1 MAAGIGRRAGKRMD
15 SQSLKRNLGSALFA
29 QTVIFAVSAIMS
41 LVVPKILGVEEFAY
55 WQLFLLYIS
64 YVALFHLGLNDGVYL
79 INGGKTYDEMDR
91 GSIAGQFF
99 AGITFEAIMGVCV
112 FALSA
117 FSVGD
122 SDRSFVIGAFCVFI
136 VVFNIGAYW
145 GAVCQAANETHI
157 YSKMLT
163 LDRCL
168 FLIPLLVGVVTGV
181 ASFKFYVVCYI
192 VARGIAA
199 AYITFRCRFFFRSA
213 IPRISVVTREC
224 LNSIGVGIK
233 LTISYLSS
241 VFILGVARFVTD
253 GAWGI
258 ESFGQLSFAVSL
270 LNFFIAFVNQVGMVL
285 FPALRRVTA
294 EEFKSTLK
302 RLVSALDFILPFIY
316 VIYFPVLL
324 LAQWWLPQYQ
334 PGLEWLSVLLPV
346 CVYNSRM
353 EIVSTTAMKVL
364 RKETSLMAINI
375 GAALLSLTSGCICG
389 FCLNNMT
396 LLVWSLVFVV
406 ILRSLVAEAY
416 VSRII
421 DESAR
426 TSMISGLFVT
436 IAYLVVQALFGV
448 WQATLAALSALCLI
462 IALRRRELSRLLR
475 R

>member
-1 MAAGIGRRAGKRMD
+1 MD
-15 SQSLKRNLGSALFA
+15 SRSLKRNLSSALFA

-91 GSIAGQFF
+91 GSITGQFF
-99 AGITFEAIMGVCV
+99 AGITFEAIMGGCI
-112 FALSA
+112 FAASMLV
-117 FSVGD
+117 VGD
-122 SDRSFVIGAFCVFI
+122 SDRSFVVGAFCVFI
-136 VVFNIGAYW
+136 VVFNVGAYW

-168 FLIPLLVGVVTGV
+168 FLVPLLVGVVAGV
-181 ASFKFYVVCYI
+181 SSFRFYVVSYI

-199 AYITFRCRFFFRSA
+199 ANITFRCSFFFKSS
-213 IPRISVVTREC
+213 IPCIKVIAKDC
-224 LNSIGVGIK
+224 LGSIGVGIK

-258 ESFGQLSFAVSL
+258 ESFGQLSFAISL
-270 LNFFIAFVNQVGMVL
+270 LNFFIAFVNQIGMVL
-285 FPALRRVTA
+285 FPALRRATA
-294 EEFKSTLK
+294 EEFKNTLK

-334 PGLEWLSVLLPV
+334 PGLEWLSILLPV

-375 GAALLSLTSGCICG
+375 GAALLSLTMGCICG
-389 FCLNNMT
+389 FCLDSMT
-396 LLVWSLVFVV
+396 LLVWSLVLVV

-426 TSMISGLFVT
+426 NSIISGLLVT
-436 IAYLVVQALFGV
+436 ISYLVVQVLFGV
-448 WQATLAALSALCLI
+448 WQATLAALFVFCLVVV
-462 IALRRRELSRLLR
+462 LRRRELSRLLQR
-475 R
+475 

>member
-1 MAAGIGRRAGKRMD
+1 MD

-91 GSIAGQFF
+91 GSIASQFF
-99 AGITFEAIMGVCV
+99 ASIVFEAIVGACI
-112 FALSA
+112 FAVSMFA
-117 FSVGD
+117 VKD
-122 SDRSFVIGAFCVFI
+122 SDRSYVIGAFCIFI
-136 VVFNIGAYW
+136 VVFNVGAYW

-168 FLIPLLVGVVTGV
+168 FLVPLLIGVVAGV

-192 VARGIAA
+192 AARGIAA
-199 AYITFRCRFFFRSA
+199 AYITFRCRFFFKSPTPH
-213 IPRISVVTREC
+213 IGVVVRDC
-224 LNSIGVGIK
+224 LGSIGVGIK

-258 ESFGQLSFAVSL
+258 ESFGQLSFAISL

-285 FPALRRVTA
+285 FPALRRATVK
-294 EEFKSTLK
+294 EFNLTLK
-302 RLVSALDFILPFIY
+302 RLVSALDFILPLIY

-334 PGLEWLSVLLPV
+334 SGLEWLSVLLPI

-375 GAALLSLTSGCICG
+375 GAALLSLVSGCICG

-406 ILRSLVAEAY
+406 ILRSLVAETY

-421 DESAR
+421 NESAR
-426 TSMISGLFVT
+426 TSIISGLL
-436 IAYLVVQALFGV
+436 IAASYLAVQVVFGI
-448 WQATLAALSALCLI
+448 WQATLAALLMFSLT
-462 IALRRRELSRLLR
+462 IAFRRRELSRLLR

>member
-1 MAAGIGRRAGKRMD
+1 MD

-79 INGGKTYDEMDR
+79 VNGGKTYDEMDR

-99 AGITFEAIMGVCV
+99 AGIVFEAIVGACI
-112 FALSA
+112 FAVSMFA
-117 FSVGD
+117 VND
-122 SDRSFVIGAFCVFI
+122 SDRSFVVGAFCIFI

-168 FLIPLLVGVVTGV
+168 FLVPLLIGVVAGV

-192 VARGIAA
+192 AARGIAA
-199 AYITFRCRFFFRSA
+199 AYITFRCRFFFKSA
-213 IPRISVVTREC
+213 IPHIGVVVRDC
-224 LNSIGVGIK
+224 LGSIGVGIK

-258 ESFGQLSFAVSL
+258 ESFGQLSLAISL

-285 FPALRRVTA
+285 FPALRRVTV
-294 EEFKSTLK
+294 EELKLTLK
-302 RLVSALDFILPFIY
+302 RLVSALDFILPLIY

-334 PGLEWLSVLLPV
+334 SGLEWLSVLLPI

-353 EIVSTTAMKVL
+353 EIVSTTVMKVL

-375 GAALLSLTSGCICG
+375 GAALLSLVSGCICG
-389 FCLNNMT
+389 FCLNSMT

-406 ILRSLVAEAY
+406 ILRSLVAETY

-421 DESAR
+421 NESAR
-426 TSMISGLFVT
+426 TSIISGLL
-436 IAYLVVQALFGV
+436 IAASYLAVQVAFGL
-448 WQATLAALSALCLI
+448 WQATLAALLMFSLM
-462 IALRRRELSRLLR
+462 IAFRRRELSRLLR